1 MFICMNPLNT
11 YIMKKSKLSFNKFRV
26 SKLSNLSNVVG
37 GTDVGDGET
46 TGTQTD
52 DEKVKQICILGSII
66 NVPEHL
72 CPNG

>member
-1 MFICMNPLNT
+1 MNNLNT
-11 YIMKKSKLSFNKFRV
+11 YIMKKSKLSLEKFRV

-37 GTDVGDGET
+37 GTDVGGGGT

-52 DEKVKQICILGSII
+52 DEKVKLVCILGSII
-66 NVPEHL
+66 NLPEHL